1 MTAQPRP
8 GTRDRRAML
17 LEAVRD
23 GSGGITQLA
32 EEFGVSESTIR
43 RDLASL
49 AGAGHVVRTYGGALD
64 TGPERNPQETDQE
77 YAAARDSIAREAAAL
92 VRDGEVVLLDAGPA
106 TGRLARHLA
115 HREGLTVVTNSVT
128 AIRELAGFPGI
139 DLIVLGGRLRHPGE
153 AILGESVV
161 AQLRHVSP
169 DRVFLGTEG
178 LVPER
183 GLCCS
188 SLEQSVV
195 RHAMLHAGAEAYV
208 LADHSQL
215 GQAPFPYWTPLDREF
230 RLVTNRTTVDI
241 RHSPLAESGG
251 VLLAGGPETTT
262 TPGPKSETVGG
273 GAHHGRRGS

>member
-1 MTAQPRP
+1 
-8 GTRDRRAML
+8 ML

-64 TGPERNPQETDQE
+64 TGPDRGPQEKDQE
-77 YAAARDSIAREAAAL
+77 HAAARDSIAREAAAL
-92 VRDGEVVLLDAGPA
+92 VRDGEVVLLDAGTI
-106 TGRLARHLA
+106 TGRLARYLA

-128 AIRELAGFPGI
+128 AIRELAGFPGV

-153 AILGESVV
+153 AILGESVL

-169 DRVFLGTEG
+169 DRVFLGTDG
-178 LVPER
+178 LVSGR
-183 GLCCS
+183 GLCCP

-230 RLVTNRTTVDI
+230 RLVTDRTKVDI
-241 RHSPLAESGG
+241 QYSPFAESGG
-251 VLLAGGPETTT
+251 VLLAGRPHPTGASPRAGGSATRTPE
-262 TPGPKSETVGG
+262 PKSETVGG
-273 GAHHGRRGS
+273 GAHHGPRGS